1 MSSDSEVD
9 RLEMKRSKLYQ
20 ELSGIGDFRRGSI
33 TINYRRCGKPN
44 CICAKPDH
52 PGHGP
57 QYRLTTKLGGK
68 TQARNLKP
76 GPELQIVE
84 QEVDNHQR
92 FRKLLNSIVEVNEKI
107 CDSREMEFL
116 NDPEAE
122 ADATAKKGAS
132 KTGSKRKS

>member
-9 RLEMKRSKLYQ
+9 RLEMKRSKLYK
-20 ELSGIGDFRRGSI
+20 ELSDIGAFRRGSI
-33 TINYRRCGKPN
+33 TISYRRCGKPN

-57 QYRLTTKLGGK
+57 QYRLTTKLDGK
-68 TQARNLKP
+68 TQARSLKP

-92 FRKLLNSIVEVNEKI
+92 FRNLLNAIVEVNEKI

-116 NDPEAE
+116 NAPEAE
-122 ADATAKKGAS
+122 ADATVKKGAS